1 MRHILVALA
10 IAFLLMFTACGGKKP
25 ADLPK
30 VEEETISDSSV
41 TGGERPAT
49 EITEEQDITGD
60 TGVKL
65 DESQTVGERPLSD
78 MTLDEINAAEF
89 LKNVFYDF
97 DKYDLTQDAIG
108 QLEQNGRWLMAN
120 PSVKVIIEGHCD
132 ERGTDEY
139 NLALGEKRAN
149 AARDFLVRFGIES
162 ERLMTASYGES
173 RPFDPGHDEAAWA
186 QNRRAH
192 FRVFAR

>member
-1 MRHILVALA
+1 MRHVLVALA
-10 IAFLLMFTACGGKKP
+10 IASLLMFTACGGKKP

-30 VEEETISDSSV
+30 VEEETVSD
-41 TGGERPAT
+41 TQTTAGERPAA
-49 EITEEQDITGD
+49 EITDEQDITTD

-65 DESQTVGERPLSD
+65 DESETVGERPLSD

-97 DKYDLTQDAIG
+97 DKYDLTQESIDG
-108 QLEQNGRWLMAN
+108 LEQNGRWLMAN
-120 PSVKVIIEGHCD
+120 ASVKVIIEGHCD

-149 AARDFLVRFGIES
+149 AARDFLIRFGVES
-162 ERLMTASYGES
+162 DRLMTASYGES

-186 QNRRAH
+186 MNRRAH